1 MFVTQP
7 TEAHE
12 WCLPSTY
19 VGAHKS
25 ARAGLAAYLRH
36 LLSIPVPIGPL
47 VAIRR
52 TSQNKHSAL
61 TLIYAVAD
69 RRPGASLNAR
79 HWNSYLDGLDD
90 ARFVSS
96 ACLPYQLPASDDD
109 LLWLDDTQ
117 I

>member
-1 MFVTQP
+1 M
-7 TEAHE
+7 
-12 WCLPSTY
+12 
-19 VGAHKS
+19 S
-25 ARAGLAAYLRH
+25 APINPHARGLAAYLRH

-69 RRPGASLNAR
+69 TPAWSELERTSLEQLP
-79 HWNSYLDGLDD
+79 HGLDD